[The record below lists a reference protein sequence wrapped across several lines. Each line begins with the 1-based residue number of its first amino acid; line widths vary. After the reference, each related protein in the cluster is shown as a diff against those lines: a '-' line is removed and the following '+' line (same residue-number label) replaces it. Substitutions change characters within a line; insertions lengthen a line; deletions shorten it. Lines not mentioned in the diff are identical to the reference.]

1 MEALRILI
9 VDDEEELVSALAERL
24 YLRGFQAKGVTA
36 GEEAL
41 AYLAEQPCDVVLLD
55 VKMPGLSGLE
65 VIKRIKEKTPSP
77 QVILLTGHS
86 SVQDAEKG
94 MGLGAFDYL
103 MKPIKIDELIDVL
116 RSAGAQQEKGGA
128 GEAEPGS

>member
-1 MEALRILI
+1 MDSLRILI
-9 VDDEEELVSALAERL
+9 VDDEDELVSALEERL
-24 YLRGFQAKGVTA
+24 NLRGFQAKGVTT

-41 AYLAEQPCDVVLLD
+41 AYLADRQCDVVLLD
-55 VKMPGLSGLE
+55 VKMPGLGGLE

-86 SVQDAEKG
+86 SVQDAERG

-103 MKPIKIDELIDVL
+103 MKPIKIDELISVL
-116 RSAGAQQEKGGA
+116 RSAGAGKGTGDA
-128 GEAEPGS
+128 GKA

>member
-1 MEALRILI
+1 MEPLRVLI
-9 VDDEEELVSALAERL
+9 VDDEDELVSALEQRL
-24 YLRGFQAKGVTA
+24 NLRGFQAKGVTTGA
-36 GEEAL
+36 EAL
-41 AYLAEQPCDVVLLD
+41 AYLAETPCDVVLLD

-86 SVQDAEKG
+86 SVQDAERG

-103 MKPIKIDELIDVL
+103 MKPIKIDELIRIL
-116 RSAGAQQEKGGA
+116 RSAGAGKGTGDA
-128 GEAEPGS
+128 GKA